1 MRTPNAYDRLQFGGC
16 FAFCIL
22 IAITA
27 PNLDA
32 WMDRPLIES
41 ENIQAGQITRDWI
54 PEFVE
59 SLKKFEGLGKS
70 VPSGLFLDQVLQ
82 SHFASS

>member
-1 MRTPNAYDRLQFGGC
+1 MRASNAYNGLKFGGC
-16 FAFCIL
+16 LAFRIL

-41 ENIQAGQITRDWI
+41 ENIQAGQVARDWI

-59 SLKKFEGLGKS
+59 SL
-70 VPSGLFLDQVLQ
+70 
-82 SHFASS
+82 